1 MMVGFTNFVSKF
13 IMQKLSYHQK
23 THSIG
28 QRQILAATNMMW
40 ISFINIGVMIL
51 LVNLKINYDLPLPI
65 L

>member
-1 MMVGFTNFVSKF
+1 
-13 IMQKLSYHQK
+13 MQKLSYQQK